1 MSNNLSWRDA
11 LKQFND
17 KRVQE
22 GGKYTIPKK
31 GTPEYASVRELMG
44 EKSEAVPLK
53 PNQTVTGASAR
64 SKSRSPK
71 KPTDSEEKI
80 HKAVQTLVPTKDKP
94 LWVDEPKPVEKT
106 AKKQKPNI
114 LQEFEP
120 DKDGKSVLVRETH
133 KPPTNTPEVIDAAA
147 KAAGLKKSKSK
158 KKSVSTQ
165 TEAPSSPKSEDFIVK
180 LK

>member
-17 KRVQE
+17 KRVKE

-44 EKSEAVPLK
+44 EKSDAVELK
-53 PNQTVTGASAR
+53 PNQTVTGKSR
-64 SKSRSPK
+64 ESSKSRTPK
-71 KPTDSEEKI
+71 KTDSEEKI
-80 HKAVQTLVPTKDKP
+80 HKAVQTLVPTGDKP
-94 LWVDEPKPVEKT
+94 LWVDEPKPVEKK
-106 AKKQKPNI
+106 AKKEKP
-114 LQEFEP
+114 
-120 DKDGKSVLVRETH
+120 VA
-133 KPPTNTPEVIDAAA
+133 PEVADVAAEA
-147 KAAGLKKSKSK
+147 PIQKKSKNK
-158 KKSVSTQ
+158 KKNVATQ

>member
-17 KRVQE
+17 KRVKE

-44 EKSEAVPLK
+44 EKSDAVELK
-53 PNQTVTGASAR
+53 PNQTVTGKSR
-64 SKSRSPK
+64 ESSKSRTPK
-71 KPTDSEEKI
+71 KTDSEEKI
-80 HKAVQTLVPTKDKP
+80 HKAVQTLVPTGDKP
-94 LWVDEPKPVEKT
+94 LWVDEPKPVEKKG
-106 AKKQKPNI
+106 KKEKP
-114 LQEFEP
+114 
-120 DKDGKSVLVRETH
+120 VA
-133 KPPTNTPEVIDAAA
+133 PEVADVAAEA
-147 KAAGLKKSKSK
+147 PIQKKSKNK
-158 KKSVSTQ
+158 KKNVATQ

>member
-17 KRVQE
+17 KRVKE

-44 EKSEAVPLK
+44 EKSDAVELK
-53 PNQTVTGASAR
+53 PNQTVTGKSR
-64 SKSRSPK
+64 ESSKSRTPK
-71 KPTDSEEKI
+71 KTDSEEKI

-94 LWVDEPKPVEKT
+94 LWVDEPKPVEKKG
-106 AKKQKPNI
+106 KKEKP
-114 LQEFEP
+114 
-120 DKDGKSVLVRETH
+120 VA
-133 KPPTNTPEVIDAAA
+133 PEVADVAAEA
-147 KAAGLKKSKSK
+147 PMQKKSKNKNK
-158 KKSVSTQ
+158 KNVATQ

>member
-17 KRVQE
+17 KRIQE

-44 EKSEAVPLK
+44 EKSDAVELK
-53 PNQTVTGASAR
+53 PNQTVTGKSR
-64 SKSRSPK
+64 ESSKSRTPK
-71 KPTDSEEKI
+71 KTDSEEKI
-80 HKAVQTLVPTKDKP
+80 HQAVQALVPTKDKP
-94 LWVDEPKPVEKT
+94 LWVDEPKPVEKK
-106 AKKQKPNI
+106 AKKQKP
-114 LQEFEP
+114 
-120 DKDGKSVLVRETH
+120 DA
-133 KPPTNTPEVIDAAA
+133 PEVADVAAEA
-147 KAAGLKKSKSK
+147 PGQMKSENK
-158 KKSVSTQ
+158 KKNVATQ

>member
-17 KRVQE
+17 KRVKE

-44 EKSEAVPLK
+44 EKSDAVELK
-53 PNQTVTGASAR
+53 PNQTVTGKSR
-64 SKSRSPK
+64 ESSKSRTPK
-71 KPTDSEEKI
+71 KTDSEEKI

-94 LWVDEPKPVEKT
+94 LWVDEPKPVEKK
-106 AKKQKPNI
+106 AKKEKP
-114 LQEFEP
+114 
-120 DKDGKSVLVRETH
+120 DA
-133 KPPTNTPEVIDAAA
+133 PEVADVAAEA
-147 KAAGLKKSKSK
+147 PIQKKSKNK
-158 KKSVSTQ
+158 KRSVSTQ
-165 TEAPSSPKSEDFIVK
+165 TEPPSSPKSDDFIVK

>member
-44 EKSEAVPLK
+44 EKSDAVELK
-53 PNQTVTGASAR
+53 PNQTVTGKSR
-64 SKSRSPK
+64 ESSKSRTPK
-71 KPTDSEEKI
+71 KTDSEEKI
-80 HKAVQTLVPTKDKP
+80 HKAVQTLVPTGDKP
-94 LWVDEPKPVEKT
+94 LWVDEPKPVEKKG
-106 AKKQKPNI
+106 KKEKP
-114 LQEFEP
+114 
-120 DKDGKSVLVRETH
+120 VA
-133 KPPTNTPEVIDAAA
+133 PEVADVAAEA
-147 KAAGLKKSKSK
+147 PIQKKSKNK
-158 KKSVSTQ
+158 KKNVATQ

>member
-17 KRVQE
+17 KRVKE

-44 EKSEAVPLK
+44 EKSDAVELK
-53 PNQTVTGASAR
+53 PNQTVTGKSR
-64 SKSRSPK
+64 ESSKSRTPK
-71 KPTDSEEKI
+71 KTDSEEKI

-94 LWVDEPKPVEKT
+94 LWVDEPKPVEKK
-106 AKKQKPNI
+106 AKKEKP
-114 LQEFEP
+114 
-120 DKDGKSVLVRETH
+120 VA
-133 KPPTNTPEVIDAAA
+133 PEVADVAAEA
-147 KAAGLKKSKSK
+147 PIKKKSKNK
-158 KKSVSTQ
+158 KKNVATQ
-165 TEAPSSPKSEDFIVK
+165 TEPPASPKSEDFIVK

>member
-53 PNQTVTGASAR
+53 PDQTVTGQNASAR

-94 LWVDEPKPVEKT
+94 LWVDEPKPVEKK
-106 AKKQKPNI
+106 AKKEKP
-114 LQEFEP
+114 
-120 DKDGKSVLVRETH
+120 VA
-133 KPPTNTPEVIDAAA
+133 PEVADVTAEAPIQ
-147 KAAGLKKSKSK
+147 KKSKNK
-158 KKSVSTQ
+158 KKNVATQ

>member
-94 LWVDEPKPVEKT
+94 LWVDEPKPVEKK
-106 AKKQKPNI
+106 AKKEKP
-114 LQEFEP
+114 
-120 DKDGKSVLVRETH
+120 
-133 KPPTNTPEVIDAAA
+133 DAPKVADVAA
-147 KAAGLKKSKSK
+147 EAPVQKKSKNK
-158 KKSVSTQ
+158 KKNVATQ
-165 TEAPSSPKSEDFIVK
+165 TEPPASPKSEDFVVK

>member
-44 EKSEAVPLK
+44 EKSDAVPLQ
-53 PNQTVTGASAR
+53 PNQTVTGQNASAR

-94 LWVDEPKPVEKT
+94 LWVDEPKPVEKK
-106 AKKQKPNI
+106 AKKEKP
-114 LQEFEP
+114 
-120 DKDGKSVLVRETH
+120 VA
-133 KPPTNTPEVIDAAA
+133 PEVADVAAEA
-147 KAAGLKKSKSK
+147 PEQQKKSKNKNK
-158 KKSVSTQ
+158 KNVATQ

>member
-44 EKSEAVPLK
+44 DKSDAVPLQ
-53 PNQTVTGASAR
+53 PNQTVTGQNAPGKSTGKPR
-64 SKSRSPK
+64 EKSRSPK

-94 LWVDEPKPVEKT
+94 LWVDEPKPEKG
-106 AKKQKPNI
+106 KKEKPVA
-114 LQEFEP
+114 
-120 DKDGKSVLVRETH
+120 DV
-133 KPPTNTPEVIDAAA
+133 AAEA
-147 KAAGLKKSKSK
+147 PIQKKSKNK
-158 KKSVSTQ
+158 KKNVATQ

>member
-53 PNQTVTGASAR
+53 PDQTVTGQNASAR

-94 LWVDEPKPVEKT
+94 LWVDEPKPVEKK
-106 AKKQKPNI
+106 AKKNI

-120 DKDGKSVLVRETH
+120 DENGKMVLVRETH
-133 KPPTNTPEVIDAAA
+133 KPPTNTPEEIN
-147 KAAGLKKSKSK
+147 KNIKKHKPKNK
-158 KKSVSTQ
+158 KNVATQ

>member
-44 EKSEAVPLK
+44 EKSDAVELK
-53 PNQTVTGASAR
+53 PNQTVTGKSR
-64 SKSRSPK
+64 ESSKSRTPK
-71 KPTDSEEKI
+71 KTDSEEKI

-94 LWVDEPKPVEKT
+94 LWVDEPKPVEKKG
-106 AKKQKPNI
+106 KKEKP
-114 LQEFEP
+114 
-120 DKDGKSVLVRETH
+120 VA
-133 KPPTNTPEVIDAAA
+133 PEVADVAAEA
-147 KAAGLKKSKSK
+147 PIQKKSKNK
-158 KKSVSTQ
+158 KKNVATQ
-165 TEAPSSPKSEDFIVK
+165 TEPPASPKSEDFVVK

>member
-17 KRVQE
+17 KRVRE

-44 EKSEAVPLK
+44 EKSDAVELK
-53 PNQTVTGASAR
+53 PNQTVTGKSR
-64 SKSRSPK
+64 ESSKSRTPK
-71 KPTDSEEKI
+71 KTDSEEKI

-94 LWVDEPKPVEKT
+94 LWVDEPKPVEKK
-106 AKKQKPNI
+106 AKKEKP
-114 LQEFEP
+114 
-120 DKDGKSVLVRETH
+120 VA
-133 KPPTNTPEVIDAAA
+133 PEVADVVAEAPEQQ
-147 KAAGLKKSKSK
+147 KKSKSK
-158 KKSVSTQ
+158 NKKRSVSTQ
-165 TEAPSSPKSEDFIVK
+165 TEPPSSPKSDDFIVK

>member
-44 EKSEAVPLK
+44 EKTDAVELK
-53 PNQTVTGASAR
+53 PNQTVTGKSKES
-64 SKSRSPK
+64 SKSRTPK
-71 KPTDSEEKI
+71 KTDSEEKI

-94 LWVDEPKPVEKT
+94 LWVDEPKPVEKKG
-106 AKKQKPNI
+106 KKENP
-114 LQEFEP
+114 
-120 DKDGKSVLVRETH
+120 VA
-133 KPPTNTPEVIDAAA
+133 PEVADVAAEA
-147 KAAGLKKSKSK
+147 PIQKKSKNK
-158 KKSVSTQ
+158 KKNVATQ
-165 TEAPSSPKSEDFIVK
+165 TEPPSSPKSEDFIVK

>member
-17 KRVQE
+17 KRVKE

-44 EKSEAVPLK
+44 EKSDAVELT
-53 PNQTVTGASAR
+53 PNQTVTGKSR
-64 SKSRSPK
+64 ESSKSRTPK
-71 KPTDSEEKI
+71 KTDSEEKI

-94 LWVDEPKPVEKT
+94 LWVDEPKPVEKKV
-106 AKKQKPNI
+106 KKQKP
-114 LQEFEP
+114 
-120 DKDGKSVLVRETH
+120 DA
-133 KPPTNTPEVIDAAA
+133 PEVADVAAEA
-147 KAAGLKKSKSK
+147 PSQKKSKNK
-158 KKSVSTQ
+158 KKNVATQ

>member
-17 KRVQE
+17 KRIQE

-44 EKSEAVPLK
+44 EKSDAVPLQ
-53 PNQTVTGASAR
+53 PNQTVTGEIKPR
-64 SKSRSPK
+64 DTSKSRSP

-94 LWVDEPKPVEKT
+94 LWVDEPKPVEKK
-106 AKKQKPNI
+106 AKKEKP
-114 LQEFEP
+114 
-120 DKDGKSVLVRETH
+120 VA
-133 KPPTNTPEVIDAAA
+133 PEVADVAAEA
-147 KAAGLKKSKSK
+147 PMQKKSKNK
-158 KKSVSTQ
+158 KKNVATQ
-165 TEAPSSPKSEDFIVK
+165 TEAPASPKSEDFIVK

>member
-1 MSNNLSWRDA
+1 M
-11 LKQFND
+11 KQFND
-17 KRVQE
+17 KRIQE

-94 LWVDEPKPVEKT
+94 LWVDEPKPIEKK
-106 AKKQKPNI
+106 AKKEKP
-114 LQEFEP
+114 
-120 DKDGKSVLVRETH
+120 VA
-133 KPPTNTPEVIDAAA
+133 PEVADVAAEA
-147 KAAGLKKSKSK
+147 PMQKKSKNK
-158 KKSVSTQ
+158 KKNVATQ

>member
-44 EKSEAVPLK
+44 EKSDAVELK
-53 PNQTVTGASAR
+53 PNQTVTGKSR
-64 SKSRSPK
+64 ESSKSRTPK
-71 KPTDSEEKI
+71 KTDSEEKI

-94 LWVDEPKPVEKT
+94 LWVDEPKPVEKK
-106 AKKQKPNI
+106 AKKEKP
-114 LQEFEP
+114 
-120 DKDGKSVLVRETH
+120 VA
-133 KPPTNTPEVIDAAA
+133 PEVADVAAEA
-147 KAAGLKKSKSK
+147 PMQKKSKNKNK
-158 KKSVSTQ
+158 KNVATQ

>member
-94 LWVDEPKPVEKT
+94 LWVDEPKPVE
-106 AKKQKPNI
+106 N
-114 LQEFEP
+114 P
-120 DKDGKSVLVRETH
+120 DAPKVADV
-133 KPPTNTPEVIDAAA
+133 AAEA
-147 KAAGLKKSKSK
+147 PIQKKSKNK
-158 KKSVSTQ
+158 KKNVATQ

>member
-44 EKSEAVPLK
+44 EKSDAVELK
-53 PNQTVTGASAR
+53 PNQTVTGKSR
-64 SKSRSPK
+64 ESSKSRTPK
-71 KPTDSEEKI
+71 KTDSEEKI

-94 LWVDEPKPVEKT
+94 LWVDEPKPVEKK
-106 AKKQKPNI
+106 AKKQKP
-114 LQEFEP
+114 
-120 DKDGKSVLVRETH
+120 DA
-133 KPPTNTPEVIDAAA
+133 PEVAEVAAEA
-147 KAAGLKKSKSK
+147 PSQKKSKNK
-158 KKSVSTQ
+158 KKNVATQ
-165 TEAPSSPKSEDFIVK
+165 TEAPSSPKSEDFVVK

>member
-31 GTPEYASVRELMG
+31 GTPEYASIRELMG

-53 PNQTVTGASAR
+53 PDQTVTGQNASAR

-94 LWVDEPKPVEKT
+94 LWVDEPKPVEKK
-106 AKKQKPNI
+106 AKKEKP
-114 LQEFEP
+114 
-120 DKDGKSVLVRETH
+120 VA
-133 KPPTNTPEVIDAAA
+133 PEVADVAAEA
-147 KAAGLKKSKSK
+147 PIQKKSKNK
-158 KKSVSTQ
+158 KKNVATQ
-165 TEAPSSPKSEDFIVK
+165 TEAPSSPKSDDFIVK

>member
-31 GTPEYASVRELMG
+31 GTPEYASIRELMG

-53 PNQTVTGASAR
+53 PDQTVTGQNASAR

-94 LWVDEPKPVEKT
+94 LWVDEPKPVEKK
-106 AKKQKPNI
+106 AKNEKP
-114 LQEFEP
+114 
-120 DKDGKSVLVRETH
+120 VA
-133 KPPTNTPEVIDAAA
+133 PEVADVAAEA
-147 KAAGLKKSKSK
+147 PIQKKSKNK
-158 KKSVSTQ
+158 KKNVATQ